1 MNWAGRRFA
10 GTLLAAS
17 MASAACTSGS
27 SGADEG
33 SASCAYQILYEGR
46 TYQDVADVEFTVGR
60 QLGDAILPAC
70 DDTGGQDEVEESG
83 TTLTAYEVDGISAKV
98 ALAVGDTPEDA
109 VFVAVRSGTRLPP
122 EVRKLIGTS

>member
-17 MASAACTSGS
+17 MASAACTSAS

-46 TYQDVADVEFTVGR
+46 TYQDVADVEFTIGR
-60 QLGDAILPAC
+60 QLGDATLPAC
-70 DDTGGQDEVEESG
+70 DDTGGQDEAEDSD
-83 TTLTAYEVDGISAKV
+83 TTLTAYRVKGISPRV
-98 ALAVGDTPEDA
+98 AIAVGDAPDDA
-109 VFVAVRSGTRLPP
+109 VFVSVRSGTDLPAD
-122 EVRKLIGTS
+122 VKMLIGGS